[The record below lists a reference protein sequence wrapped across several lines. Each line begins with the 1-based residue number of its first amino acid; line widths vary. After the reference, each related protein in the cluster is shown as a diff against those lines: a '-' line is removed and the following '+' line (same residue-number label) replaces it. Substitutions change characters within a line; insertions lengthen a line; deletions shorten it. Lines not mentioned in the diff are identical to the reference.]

1 MWQRAAVGFKEA
13 PNQVPPVRE
22 GFLKEVVCCNG
33 RRSRSQLG
41 EGRAG
46 KGAPGKTGFLTLK
59 LPRTRERRT
68 Q

>member
-41 EGRAG
+41 EGG
-46 KGAPGKTGFLTLK
+46 LE
-59 LPRTRERRT
+59 REHLVR
-68 Q
+68 QDF